1 MNYLS
6 EILAFYNWLEMNP
19 MPASAID
26 LWHALLYTA
35 NKSGWASEFSAPISI
50 LKIRTGLNKDAIYR
64 ARNTLTQMG
73 LIEYRTRGGN
83 QSAVYKLY
91 SIASLKTTQTATQPA
106 SQEGLVSEIA
116 TQPATQ
122 TATQTASQT
131 ASQTATQT
139 ASQPATQTATQTATI
154 NKLNKTKQNK
164 MKLTPYCPPKGD
176 APESVPR
183 ETVQYKKIADYWN
196 SVCTELPKVQALNDN
211 RKKAVRARVKEH
223 GEETVLRV
231 IALVKQSDFL
241 CGRTGNNWNASFD
254 WVMKPANFVKVLEG
268 NYANKSPAPP
278 NPPGTA
284 RSLDDLT
291 DNPFL
296 KIAMEEEMKNE

>member
-106 SQEGLVSEIA
+106 
-116 TQPATQ
+116 
-122 TATQTASQT
+122 
-131 ASQTATQT
+131 
-139 ASQPATQTATQTATI
+139 TQTATQTATI

-176 APESVPR
+176 APEPVPR

-196 SVCTELPKVQALNDN
+196 SVCTELPKVQALSDN